1 MYIDKEKIQNVNVED
16 EMKQAYLDY
25 AMSTIMGRALPD
37 VRDGLKP
44 VQRRILY
51 GMQELGLRFNK
62 PTRKS
67 VKVVGEVMG
76 NYHPHGDAAIYDALA
91 RMTQPFTYNVPLLD
105 GQGNFGSI
113 DGDRPAAARYTEVR
127 LAKIA
132 DYILMD
138 LDKETVDFRPNF
150 DNSTKEPIVLPTIV
164 PNLLLNGSA
173 GIAVG
178 MATEIPSHNLN
189 ELIDGLKLLIEDP
202 EADVK
207 TLMTVVKGPDF
218 PTSGVIVGRKGIYD
232 AYKTGRGKIIIRGK
246 IIKEVNSKGKVSLV
260 ITEIP

>member
-76 NYHPHGDAAIYDALA
+76 NYHPH
-91 RMTQPFTYNVPLLD
+91 
-105 GQGNFGSI
+105 
-113 DGDRPAAARYTEVR
+113 
-127 LAKIA
+127 
-132 DYILMD
+132 
-138 LDKETVDFRPNF
+138 
-150 DNSTKEPIVLPTIV
+150 
-164 PNLLLNGSA
+164 
-173 GIAVG
+173 
-178 MATEIPSHNLN
+178 
-189 ELIDGLKLLIEDP
+189 
-202 EADVK
+202 
-207 TLMTVVKGPDF
+207 
-218 PTSGVIVGRKGIYD
+218 
-232 AYKTGRGKIIIRGK
+232 
-246 IIKEVNSKGKVSLV
+246 
-260 ITEIP
+260 

>member
-51 GMQELGLRFNK
+51 GMHELGLRFNK

-91 RMTQPFTYNVPLLD
+91 RMTQSFTYNVPLLD

-150 DNSTKEPIVLPTIV
+150 DNSTREPIVLPTIV

-189 ELIDGLKLLIEDP
+189 ELIDGLKILIDNP

-207 TLMTVVKGPDF
+207 TLMAAVKGPDF
-218 PTSGVIVGRKGIYD
+218 PTSGVIVGR
-232 AYKTGRGKIIIRGK
+232 TG
-246 IIKEVNSKGKVSLV
+246 
-260 ITEIP
+260 